1 MKEQTFR
8 EWLREAECK
17 KNVNEET
24 VKEETE
30 YQKFFAK
37 KLEKFGVSSPA
48 ELSVEDK
55 KKFFDEI
62 DAEWEGEK
70 EEPESDDVNEAKNIV
85 NEKQIKL
92 LIDFTKK
99 VDGSLNKKQLDWF
112 AKLIL
117 ETGTIDELFDDL
129 SLMIKL

>member
-1 MKEQTFR
+1 MGKFR
-8 EWLREAECK
+8 EWLREAEGK
-17 KNVNEET
+17 ET
-24 VKEETE
+24 IKEETE

-70 EEPESDDVNEAKNIV
+70 EEPDSDDVNEAKNIV
-85 NEKQIKL
+85 NEKQIKI

>member
-1 MKEQTFR
+1 MGKFR
-8 EWLREAECK
+8 EWLREAEGK
-17 KNVNEET
+17 EI

-30 YQKFFAK
+30 YQKFFTK
-37 KLEKFGVSSPA
+37 KLEKFGVSSPD

-55 KKFFDEI
+55 KKFFSEI
-62 DAEWEGEK
+62 EAEWKGKDEK
-70 EEPESDDVNEAKNIV
+70 PEADDVNEAKNIV
-85 NEKQIKL
+85 NEKQIKI

>member
-1 MKEQTFR
+1 MGKFR

-70 EEPESDDVNEAKNIV
+70 EEPEDGDVNEANWDDAKNAVYDLADMFKRGKSKITSDNSINIEVRGIV
-85 NEKQIKL
+85 GKVVFDPSFKL
-92 LIDFTKK
+92 
-99 VDGSLNKKQLDWF
+99 
-112 AKLIL
+112 
-117 ETGTIDELFDDL
+117 
-129 SLMIKL
+129 

>member
-1 MKEQTFR
+1 MGQFR

-24 VKEETE
+24 E
-30 YQKFFAK
+30 YQKFFSK
-37 KLEKFGVSSPA
+37 KLEKFGVKNLD
-48 ELSVEDK
+48 ELSDEDK
-55 KKFFDEI
+55 KKFYDEI
-62 DAEWEGEK
+62 DTEWEGKDEK
-70 EEPESDDVNEAKNIV
+70 PEADDVNEAKNIV

>member
-1 MKEQTFR
+1 MGKFR

-62 DAEWEGEK
+62 EAEWEGEK
-70 EEPESDDVNEAKNIV
+70 EEPEADDVNEAKNIV
-85 NEKQIKL
+85 NEKQIKI

>member
-1 MKEQTFR
+1 MGKFR
-8 EWLREAECK
+8 EWLREAEGK
-17 KNVNEET
+17 ET
-24 VKEETE
+24 IKEETE

-62 DAEWEGEK
+62 DAEWEGNDK
-70 EEPESDDVNEAKNIV
+70 KPEADDVNEAKNIV
-85 NEKQIKL
+85 NEKQIKI

>member
-1 MKEQTFR
+1 MGKFR

-17 KNVNEET
+17 KT

-37 KLEKFGVSSPA
+37 KLEKFGVSNPA
-48 ELSVEDK
+48 ELSDEDK
-55 KKFFDEI
+55 KKFYDEI
-62 DAEWEGEK
+62 EAEWEGNDEK
-70 EEPESDDVNEAKNIV
+70 PEADDVNEAKNIV
-85 NEKQIKL
+85 NEKQIKI

>member
-1 MKEQTFR
+1 MGKFR

-17 KNVNEET
+17 KNV
-24 VKEETE
+24 KGETE

-37 KLEKFGVSSPA
+37 KLEKFGVKSPA
-48 ELSVEDK
+48 ELSDEDK
-55 KKFFDEI
+55 KKFCDEI
-62 DAEWEGEK
+62 EAEWEGK
-70 EEPESDDVNEAKNIV
+70 NEEPEADNVNEAKNIV

>member
-1 MKEQTFR
+1 MGKFR

-62 DAEWEGEK
+62 DAEWESEK
-70 EEPESDDVNEAKNIV
+70 EESEDDVNEAKNIV
-85 NEKQIKL
+85 NEKQIKI

>member
-1 MKEQTFR
+1 MGKFR

-48 ELSVEDK
+48 ELSDEDK

-62 DAEWEGEK
+62 EAEWEGEK
-70 EEPESDDVNEAKNIV
+70 EEPEADDVNEAKNIV
-85 NEKQIKL
+85 NEKQIKI

>member
-1 MKEQTFR
+1 MGKFR

-17 KNVNEET
+17 KNVNGET

-30 YQKFFAK
+30 YQKFFSK

-48 ELSVEDK
+48 ELSDEDK
-55 KKFFDEI
+55 KKFYDEI

-70 EEPESDDVNEAKNIV
+70 EEPEADDVNEAKNIV

>member
-1 MKEQTFR
+1 MGKFR
-8 EWLREAECK
+8 EWLREAEGK
-17 KNVNEET
+17 EI

-30 YQKFFAK
+30 YQKFFTK
-37 KLEKFGVSSPA
+37 KLEKFGVSSPD

-62 DAEWEGEK
+62 EAEWKSEK
-70 EEPESDDVNEAKNIV
+70 EEPEDGDVNEAKNIV
-85 NEKQIKL
+85 NEKQIKI

>member
-1 MKEQTFR
+1 MGKFR
-8 EWLREAECK
+8 EWLREAEGK
-17 KNVNEET
+17 ET
-24 VKEETE
+24 IKEETE

-70 EEPESDDVNEAKNIV
+70 EESEDDVNEAKNIV
-85 NEKQIKL
+85 NEKQIKI

>member
-1 MKEQTFR
+1 MGQFR

-70 EEPESDDVNEAKNIV
+70 EEPEDGDVNEAKNIV
-85 NEKQIKL
+85 NEKQIKI

>member
-1 MKEQTFR
+1 MGKFR

>member
-1 MKEQTFR
+1 MGKFR
-8 EWLREAECK
+8 EWLREAEGK
-17 KNVNEET
+17 ET

-30 YQKFFAK
+30 YQKFFTK

-70 EEPESDDVNEAKNIV
+70 EEPENDVNEAKNIV
-85 NEKQIKL
+85 NEKQIKI

>member
-1 MKEQTFR
+1 MGKFR

-24 VKEETE
+24 E
-30 YQKFFAK
+30 YQKFFSK
-37 KLEKFGVSSPA
+37 KLEKFGVKNLD
-48 ELSVEDK
+48 ELSDEDK
-55 KKFFDEI
+55 KKFYDEI
-62 DAEWEGEK
+62 DTEWEGKDEK
-70 EEPESDDVNEAKNIV
+70 PEADDVNEAKNIV

>member
-1 MKEQTFR
+1 MGKFR
-8 EWLREAECK
+8 EWLREAEGK
-17 KNVNEET
+17 ET
-24 VKEETE
+24 IKEETE

>member
-1 MKEQTFR
+1 MGKFR

-17 KNVNEET
+17 KNVNDET

-70 EEPESDDVNEAKNIV
+70 EEPENDVNEAKNIV
-85 NEKQIKL
+85 DEKQIKL

>member
-1 MKEQTFR
+1 MGKFR
-8 EWLREAECK
+8 EWLREAEGK
-17 KNVNEET
+17 EI

-30 YQKFFAK
+30 YQKFFTK
-37 KLEKFGVSSPA
+37 KLEKFGVSSPD

-70 EEPESDDVNEAKNIV
+70 EEPENDVNEAKNIV

>member
-1 MKEQTFR
+1 MGKFR

-37 KLEKFGVSSPA
+37 KLEKFGVKSPA
-48 ELSVEDK
+48 ELSDEDK

-70 EEPESDDVNEAKNIV
+70 EEP
-85 NEKQIKL
+85 
-92 LIDFTKK
+92 
-99 VDGSLNKKQLDWF
+99 
-112 AKLIL
+112 
-117 ETGTIDELFDDL
+117 
-129 SLMIKL
+129 

>member
-1 MKEQTFR
+1 MGKFR

-70 EEPESDDVNEAKNIV
+70 EEPENDVNEAKNIV

>member
-1 MKEQTFR
+1 MGKFR

-37 KLEKFGVSSPA
+37 KLEKFGVSNPA
-48 ELSVEDK
+48 ELSDEDK
-55 KKFFDEI
+55 KKFYDEI
-62 DAEWEGEK
+62 DTEWEGKDEK
-70 EEPESDDVNEAKNIV
+70 PEADDVSEAKNIV
-85 NEKQIKL
+85 NEKQINL

>member
-1 MKEQTFR
+1 MGKFR
-8 EWLREAECK
+8 EWLREAEGK
-17 KNVNEET
+17 ET
-24 VKEETE
+24 IKEETE
-30 YQKFFAK
+30 YQKFFSK

-48 ELSVEDK
+48 ELSDEDK
-55 KKFFDEI
+55 KKFYDEI

-70 EEPESDDVNEAKNIV
+70 EEPENDVNEAKNIV

>member
-1 MKEQTFR
+1 MGKFR

-30 YQKFFAK
+30 YQKFFSK
-37 KLEKFGVSSPA
+37 KLEKFGVKNLD
-48 ELSVEDK
+48 ELSDEDK
-55 KKFFDEI
+55 KKFYDEI
-62 DAEWEGEK
+62 DTEWEGKDEK
-70 EEPESDDVNEAKNIV
+70 PEADDVNEAKNIV

>member
-1 MKEQTFR
+1 MGKFR
-8 EWLREAECK
+8 EWLREAEGK
-17 KNVNEET
+17 ET

-70 EEPESDDVNEAKNIV
+70 EEPKDGDVNEAKNIV
-85 NEKQIKL
+85 NEKQIKI

>member
-1 MKEQTFR
+1 MGKFR

-55 KKFFDEI
+55 KKFFNEI
-62 DAEWEGEK
+62 EAEWEGEK
-70 EEPESDDVNEAKNIV
+70 EEPESDDVNEAVSEQAKKFMKEFNAACSFLKEEVKDSEKNHNWKVRLEYIR
-85 NEKQIKL
+85 N
-92 LIDFTKK
+92 LIDKELKK
-99 VDGSLNKKQLDWF
+99 
-112 AKLIL
+112 
-117 ETGTIDELFDDL
+117 
-129 SLMIKL
+129 

>member
-1 MKEQTFR
+1 MGKFR
-8 EWLREAECK
+8 EWLREAEGK
-17 KNVNEET
+17 ET

-62 DAEWEGEK
+62 DAEWGGEK
-70 EEPESDDVNEAKNIV
+70 EELKNDVNEAKNIV

>member
-1 MKEQTFR
+1 MGKFR
-8 EWLREAECK
+8 EWLREAEGK
-17 KNVNEET
+17 KN

-37 KLEKFGVSSPA
+37 KLEKFGVSSPD

-55 KKFFDEI
+55 KKFFSEI
-62 DAEWEGEK
+62 EAEWEENDEK
-70 EEPESDDVNEAKNIV
+70 PEADDVNEAKNIV
-85 NEKQIKL
+85 NEKQIKI